1 MSTGYVNKSK
11 RTEGAVLIGRRDSE
25 FWFIDSVFKH
35 GDDLSGVSGTI
46 CHPVSEEYAEELL
59 SQDNLEERFGDC
71 WNDQFEN
78 AVQDDCLRC
87 EGYPNEEG
95 CEDCNYPSVSAW
107 CAQIGQYDG
116 IDAVID
122 YAGDEYTE
130 ALVAIGEDA
139 EYADTSGCGR
149 IFGSADLTGWDEIYN
164 RKALVAALA
173 YEDGAVS
180 YDYAVRVIFGK

>member
-11 RTEGAVLIGRRDSE
+11 STEGAVLIGRRDGG
-25 FWFIDSVFKH
+25 FWFIDSVFDC
-35 GDDLSGVSGTI
+35 GDFAGVTGTV
-46 CHPVSEEYAEELL
+46 CYPVSEDQAEELL
-59 SQDNLEERFGDC
+59 SQDNLEERFGEYWEDRFKDAAQEAC
-71 WNDQFEN
+71 SH
-78 AVQDDCLRC
+78 C
-87 EGYPNEEG
+87 EGYPQEEG
-95 CEDCNYPSVSAW
+95 CDDCNYPSLSDF
-107 CAQIGQYDG
+107 CAQIAQYEG

-149 IFGSADLTGWDEIYN
+149 IFDSADLDGWDEIYN